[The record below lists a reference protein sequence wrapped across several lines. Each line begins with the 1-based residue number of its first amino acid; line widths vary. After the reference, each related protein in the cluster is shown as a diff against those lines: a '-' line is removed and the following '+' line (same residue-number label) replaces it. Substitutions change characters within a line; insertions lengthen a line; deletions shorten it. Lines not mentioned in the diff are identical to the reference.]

1 MEKFVV
7 KPSIDLYDG
16 VRVTKDTV
24 LEYSTDTV
32 DQLVKDLT
40 MHTTTKVS
48 GEGYDSTVETTVY
61 LKEGDV
67 LIVEDGGRG
76 YIKPIEG
83 FVSISEAIS
92 VLECINDGGKE

>member
-1 MEKFVV
+1 MEKFIV
-7 KPSIDLYDG
+7 KPSIDLYEG

-40 MHTTTKVS
+40 MHTTAKVS
-48 GEGYDSTVETTVY
+48 GQGYDSVVETTVY
-61 LKEGDV
+61 LEEGDI
-67 LIVEDGGRG
+67 LIFEDGGRG

-83 FVSISEAIS
+83 FVTVSQAIS
-92 VLECINDGGKE
+92 ILECINEGGNE

>member
-32 DQLVKDLT
+32 DQLVKDLK

-67 LIVEDGGRG
+67 LIFEDGGRG

-83 FVSISEAIS
+83 FVSVSEAIS
-92 VLECINDGGKE
+92 VLECINEGGNK

>member
-1 MEKFVV
+1 MEKFIV
-7 KPSIDLYDG
+7 KPSIDLYEG

-40 MHTTTKVS
+40 MHTTAKVS
-48 GEGYDSTVETTVY
+48 GPGYDSVVETTVY
-61 LKEGDV
+61 LEEGDI
-67 LIVEDGGRG
+67 LIFEDGGRG

-83 FVSISEAIS
+83 FVTVSQAIS
-92 VLECINDGGKE
+92 ILECINEGGNE